1 MLSLYPEALSST
13 AWGFSKLK
21 VLHVRLLDAVAAIAM
36 SKLQSVNGQ
45 SIADKVSLPANAQVL
60 WRNAAHCLDG
70 TSKHG
75 SIASCNSFYRRS
87 RSRWA
92 VPQIS

>member
-75 SIASCNSFYRRS
+75 SIASCDSFCR

-92 VPQIS
+92 VPYVS